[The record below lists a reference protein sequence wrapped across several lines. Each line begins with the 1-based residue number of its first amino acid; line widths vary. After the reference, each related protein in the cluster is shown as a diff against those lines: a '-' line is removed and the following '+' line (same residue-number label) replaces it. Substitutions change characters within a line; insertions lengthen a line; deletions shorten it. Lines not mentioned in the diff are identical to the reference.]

1 MFDNDKMKLLYKRMV
16 VTRQLEYG
24 IREQHKAGKVRG
36 PVHMC
41 VGQEAT
47 GVGACAC
54 LNDDDWVTSTHR
66 GHAHF
71 VGKGLD
77 LNKMVAEMMGKSTG
91 YCGGK
96 ASHMLI
102 ASREKGMLGGC
113 GIVCGALGIGVGYG
127 LTFKMD
133 GSDRVALSFLGDG
146 ASNEGMFHEALN
158 MAALWKTNNVIFV
171 EHNMYG
177 LTVRAD
183 RHLSVE
189 NISDRAA
196 AYGIPGVSIVVLCNP
211 DFQLFFCLLK
221 EVVRNSD
228 VVFFSIKPNVLFAV
242 LDEIKPVCRE
252 DQLFISHV
260 AGHPISAMEARL
272 PEKAHL
278 IRIMPNTPALVNAGM
293 TGVSLNAYVTED
305 ESRMAMELFDAFGKD
320 VVTGCSGSGPAY
332 VFLFIE
338 AMADAAVL
346 DGMPRT
352 QAYTFAAQTVLGSAK
367 MVLETGRHPGE
378 LKDMVCSPGG
388 TTIEAVAELEAA
400 GLRNAVI
407 KAEHVCTEK
416 SKALGK

>member
-1 MFDNDKMKLLYKRMV
+1 MFDDEKMKLLYKRMV
-16 VTRQLEYG
+16 TARQLEYG

-47 GVGACAC
+47 GVGACAV

-77 LNKMVAEMMGKSTG
+77 LNKMVAEMMGKATG

-102 ASREKGMLGGC
+102 ADREKGMLGGC

-127 LTFKMD
+127 LSFKMD
-133 GSDRVALSFLGDG
+133 GSDRVALSFIGDG

-196 AYGIPGVSIVVLCNP
+196 AYGIPGVTIDGN
-211 DFQLFFCLLK
+211 D
-221 EVVRNSD
+221 
-228 VVFFSIKPNVLFAV
+228 IIAV
-242 LDEIKPVCRE
+242 
-252 DQLFISHV
+252 
-260 AGHPISAMEARL
+260 MEATKEAVDR
-272 PEKAHL
+272 A
-278 IRIMPNTPALVNAGM
+278 RAG
-293 TGVSLNAYVTED
+293 G
-305 ESRMAMELFDAFGKD
+305 
-320 VVTGCSGSGPAY
+320 GPT
-332 VFLFIE
+332 LIE
-338 AMADAAVL
+338 AKTY
-346 DGMPRT
+346 R
-352 QAYTFAAQTVLGSAK
+352 VLGFSTGDKGGYQSQEEIDSWTTPDKDPIQRYAK
-367 MVLETGRHPGE
+367 YLIDKGICTAA
-378 LKDMVCSPGG
+378 D
-388 TTIEAVAELEAA
+388 IEALDKEAQDDVDKA
-400 GLRNAVI
+400 IQFGLDSPYPDPSTLMEGIFV
-407 KAEHVCTEK
+407 
-416 SKALGK
+416 

>member
-1 MFDNDKMKLLYKRMV
+1 MMFDNDKMKLLYKRMV

-24 IREQHKAGKVRG
+24 IREQHKQGKVRG

-113 GIVCGALGIGVGYG
+113 GIVCGALGIVVGYG

-196 AYGIPGVSIVVLCNP
+196 AYGIPGVSIDGN
-211 DFQLFFCLLK
+211 D
-221 EVVRNSD
+221 
-228 VVFFSIKPNVLFAV
+228 IIAV
-242 LDEIKPVCRE
+242 
-252 DQLFISHV
+252 
-260 AGHPISAMEARL
+260 
-272 PEKAHL
+272 
-278 IRIMPNTPALVNAGM
+278 
-293 TGVSLNAYVTED
+293 
-305 ESRMAMELFDAFGKD
+305 
-320 VVTGCSGSGPAY
+320 
-332 VFLFIE
+332 IE
-338 AMADAAVL
+338 A
-346 DGMPRT
+346 T
-352 QAYTFAAQTVLGSAK
+352 
-367 MVLETGRHPGE
+367 E
-378 LKDMVCSPGG
+378 
-388 TTIEAVAELEAA
+388 EAVARARRGEGPTLIEAKTYRVLGFSTGDKGGYQSQEEIDSWTTPDKDPIIRFA
-400 GLRNAVI
+400 KYLQEKGI
-407 KAEHVCTEK
+407 CTEAEIEELNAEAQTDVD
-416 SKALGK
+416 KAIQFGLESPYPDASVLMEGIFA

>member
-1 MFDNDKMKLLYKRMV
+1 MFDKDTMKLLYKRMV
-16 VTRQLEYG
+16 IARQLEYG
-24 IREQHKAGKVRG
+24 IKEQHADGKVRG

-47 GVGACAC
+47 GVGACAV

-77 LNKMVAEMMGKSTG
+77 LNKMVAEMMGKATG

-113 GIVCGALGIGVGYG
+113 GIVCGGLGIAVGYG
-127 LTFKMD
+127 LSFKMD

-158 MAALWKTNNVIFV
+158 MAALWKTNNVIIA

-196 AYGIPGVSIVVLCNP
+196 SYGIPGITVDGNDIIAVIEATQEAVDRARKGQGPSLIEAKTYRVLG
-211 DFQLFFCLLK
+211 
-221 EVVRNSD
+221 
-228 VVFFSIKPNVLFAV
+228 FSTGDKGGYQPQE
-242 LDEIKPVCRE
+242 EI
-252 DQLFISHV
+252 D
-260 AGHPISAMEARL
+260 AWTT
-272 PEKAHL
+272 PEKDPIARFAKQL
-278 IRIMPNTPALVNAGM
+278 KDNKICTA
-293 TGVSLNAYVTED
+293 ED
-305 ESRMAMELFDAFGKD
+305 IAQLDA
-320 VVTGCSGSGPAY
+320 
-332 VFLFIE
+332 E
-338 AMADAAVL
+338 AQAEVDAAIQF
-346 DGMPRT
+346 G
-352 QAYTFAAQTVLGSAK
+352 
-367 MVLETGRHPGE
+367 LE
-378 LKDMVCSPGG
+378 SPYPDPSTLMEG
-388 TTIEAVAELEAA
+388 VF
-400 GLRNAVI
+400 V
-407 KAEHVCTEK
+407 
-416 SKALGK
+416 

>member
-1 MFDNDKMKLLYKRMV
+1 MFDNEKMKLLYKRMV
-16 VTRQLEYG
+16 EARQLEYA
-24 IREQHKAGKVRG
+24 IREQHKEGKVRG

-47 GVGACAC
+47 GVGACAV

-77 LNKMVAEMMGKSTG
+77 LKKMVAEMMGKSTG

-127 LTFKMD
+127 LSFKMD
-133 GSDRVALSFLGDG
+133 GTDRVALSFIGDG
-146 ASNEGMFHEALN
+146 ATNEGMFHEALN

-196 AYGIPGVSIVVLCNP
+196 AYGIPGVTIDGNDIIAVIEAAQEAVDRARRGEGPTLIEAKTYRVLGFSTGDKGGYQTQEEIDSWTTP
-211 DFQLFFCLLK
+211 DKDPIARFAKYLQDKGICTA
-221 EVVRNSD
+221 D
-228 VVFFSIKPNVLFAV
+228 DIKA
-242 LDEIKPVCRE
+242 LDE
-252 DQLFISHV
+252 
-260 AGHPISAMEARL
+260 EAQ
-272 PEKAHL
+272 
-278 IRIMPNTPALVNAGM
+278 
-293 TGVSLNAYVTED
+293 
-305 ESRMAMELFDAFGKD
+305 
-320 VVTGCSGSGPAY
+320 
-332 VFLFIE
+332 
-338 AMADAAVL
+338 AAVDEAIQFGL
-346 DGMPRT
+346 D
-352 QAYTFAAQTVLGSAK
+352 
-367 MVLETGRHPGE
+367 
-378 LKDMVCSPGG
+378 SPYPDPSTLMEG
-388 TTIEAVAELEAA
+388 IYA
-400 GLRNAVI
+400 
-407 KAEHVCTEK
+407 
-416 SKALGK
+416 